1 MFQRTYRPLPIG
13 ASYDMYWAIQES
25 TLESMV
31 FEMDAGVG
39 VVYKKGALDCDAARN
54 ACCEN
59 RVLILGSEFEIKML
73 IF

>member
-1 MFQRTYRPLPIG
+1 
-13 ASYDMYWAIQES
+13 
-25 TLESMV
+25 MV
-31 FEMDAGVG
+31 FEMDAEVG

-73 IF
+73 IL